1 MNEGALMKNMTLK
14 LLTIGILA
22 KTCSLEYDASLR
34 FKAWFTI
41 SQPANQISEIT
52 FFLNIIE

>member
-1 MNEGALMKNMTLK
+1 MNEGAIMKNMTLK

-22 KTCSLEYDASLR
+22 KTCSLEYDESLR

-41 SQPANQISEIT
+41 PQPANQISDIT
-52 FFLNIIE
+52 FF